1 MTDALED
8 RTIAKISFRLER
20 GLFRHQ
26 RRDRGFDRPGPASR
40 EGRGAV
46 GGGVRHLRVD
56 ARLLDPAHLL
66 SFRRRRGRWDRH
78 DQFDRQPGGF
88 VGPYVMGWTRDA
100 TGTYVAGLISLSAAC
115 LMSIGIVLAMR
126 DDESIEARRR
136 PAQV

>member
-40 EGRGAV
+40 EGRGASV
-46 GGGVRHLRVD
+46 AAFGIFASMPVFRTRPTFFLSGAAAAGGIAMINSIGNL
-56 ARLLDPAHLL
+56 A
-66 SFRRRRGRWDRH
+66 
-78 DQFDRQPGGF
+78 GF